1 MKETIFLQKNQ
12 PLQIKTCNMPKRNDL
27 VEVTLKKQL
36 FPELG
41 LFSYFSIKLFLFF
54 ILNSYLLVWSNLT
67 DDFS

>member
-1 MKETIFLQKNQ
+1 
-12 PLQIKTCNMPKRNDL
+12 MPKRNDL

-54 ILNSYLLVWSNLT
+54 ILNSYLFVWSNVI
-67 DDFS
+67 DDFC